1 MSASGVVGRI
11 AAWLGLNL
19 RFIVKWAAL
28 DKVEVLKI
36 IKNLTKVEIKKVMIL
51 QFLF

>member
-1 MSASGVVGRI
+1 MVGRI

-19 RFIVKWAAL
+19 RFIVKWVAL
-28 DKVEVLKI
+28 NRVEVLKI
-36 IKNLTKVEIKKVMIL
+36 MKNLTKVEIKKVMII